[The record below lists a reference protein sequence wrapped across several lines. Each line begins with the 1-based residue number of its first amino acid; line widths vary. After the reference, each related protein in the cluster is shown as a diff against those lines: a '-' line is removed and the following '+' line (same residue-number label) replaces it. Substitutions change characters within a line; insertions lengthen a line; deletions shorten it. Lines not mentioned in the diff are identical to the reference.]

1 MLLTRFRLNAQQ
13 LLRRLSIGAFL
24 IFALPCHAGWLD
36 MPDSLR
42 LQAVGEDLRL
52 NGTPMKI
59 KAFTAD
65 LPMESVLNQVQDNWQ
80 KQADR
85 SPVTRTKNTSW
96 TVLNQSIGNQH
107 RSFQIREI
115 SGVKVEGYV
124 ALTSPQQTTEPK
136 LAIRLPADVQTVSI
150 IDSTDAGKVSQ
161 QIIAVSPRSIDATV
175 NALESSLKAAGWE
188 RHVLKKSA
196 ALTTFSANRKGQ
208 EFDASLSTQKA
219 GTLLMMNTI
228 VQSK

>member
-1 MLLTRFRLNAQQ
+1 MLLTHFGLNAKK
-13 LLRRLSIGAFL
+13 LFRCLAISAFL
-24 IFALPCHAGWLD
+24 IFALPCNAGWQD
-36 MPDSLR
+36 TPDSLR

-80 KQADR
+80 KQTER
-85 SPVTRTKNTSW
+85 NPVTRTKNASW
-96 TVLNQSIGNQH
+96 TVLNQTIGNQH

-115 SGVKVEGYV
+115 SGAKVEGYV

-136 LAIRLPADVQTVSI
+136 LAVRLPADVQTVSI
-150 IDSTDAGKVSQ
+150 IDSSDAGKVSQ
-161 QIIAVSPRSIDATV
+161 QVIAVSPRSIDASV
-175 NALESSLKAAGWE
+175 SALEASLKAAGWE

-196 ALTTFSANRKGQ
+196 TLTTFSANRNGQ
-208 EFDASLSTQKA
+208 EFDASLSAQKA